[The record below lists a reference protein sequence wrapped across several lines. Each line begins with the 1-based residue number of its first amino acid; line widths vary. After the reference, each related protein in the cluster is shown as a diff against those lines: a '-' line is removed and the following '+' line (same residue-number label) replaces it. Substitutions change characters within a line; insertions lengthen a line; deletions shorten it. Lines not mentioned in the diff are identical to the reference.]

1 MSDSAAAMAVPAA
14 PPAGRG
20 GSHRTYVLTMLALV
34 GFMNAVDKIV
44 MSMFMEPIKKEFQLT
59 DTQLG
64 LVTGLAFSLLGVV
77 AAVPL
82 ARLADRWNR
91 KWIVGGCL
99 LIWSVMTAASGAVT
113 SFAQLFAARV
123 AVGIGEAGSG
133 PASHS
138 MIGDYYPRELRP
150 RALAIFN
157 VGGYLG
163 LLGGMFG
170 GGVLV
175 QTVGWRAGFLWLG
188 VVGVILAV
196 IFHFTVHEPARVDL
210 PAPPAAAGGALRALF
225 GDLGAFTWLLLAFG
239 MASITRW
246 SVVAWMPSYFA
257 RAFSLPPAQ
266 IGLGLGLCLGL
277 GTALGTV
284 LGGQIGVRFG
294 TKTPG
299 WAARLAA
306 ATGLIGLPMYLGCF
320 HAQNPMLA
328 FALLFGTF
336 VVGGL
341 AVGPLFAMLQD
352 MVAPNA
358 RATAVAVLGLAGAVF
373 GQGLG
378 PVVVGMFSDWLQTGR
393 TGAEGLRLALTSVV
407 CISPITAL
415 LFWQVARSM
424 HRQRAAAH

>member
-1 MSDSAAAMAVPAA
+1 MAVEEASVTA
-14 PPAGRG
+14 PAGR
-20 GSHRTYVLTMLALV
+20 SDAYRTYVLLMLAAV

-44 MSMFMEPIKKEFQLT
+44 MSMFMEPIKREFQLT

-91 KWIVGGCL
+91 KWIVGGSL
-99 LIWSVMTAASGAVT
+99 FIWSLATAACGAVT
-113 SFAQLFAARV
+113 SFAQLFVARV

-138 MIGDYYPRELRP
+138 MIGDYYPRALRP

-163 LLGGMFG
+163 LLGGMLG
-170 GGVLV
+170 GGLLV
-175 QTVGWRAGFLWLG
+175 QYVGWRAGFVWLG
-188 VVGVILAV
+188 VAGVVLAV
-196 IFHFTVHEPARVDL
+196 VFHLTVREPARHDVASLAQRD
-210 PAPPAAAGGALRALF
+210 GGLKALF
-225 GDLGAFTWLLLAFG
+225 GDLSAFTWLLLAFG
-239 MASITRW
+239 MSSITSW
-246 SVVAWMPSYFA
+246 SVVAWMPSYFF
-257 RAFSLPPAQ
+257 RAFSLQPAQ

-277 GTALGTV
+277 GTALGT
-284 LGGQIGVRFG
+284 LIGGQLGVRFG
-294 TKTPG
+294 TQSAG

-306 ATGLIGLPMYLGCF
+306 VLVLIGLPLYLGSLF
-320 HAQNPMLA
+320 APHPLLA
-328 FALLFGTF
+328 FASMFCAFLI
-336 VVGGL
+336 GGIS
-341 AVGPLFAMLQD
+341 VGPLFAMLQD

-378 PVVVGMFSDWLQTGR
+378 PVVVGLFSDWLQTGR
-393 TGAEGLRLALTSVV
+393 TGPEGLRLALALVV
-407 CISPITAL
+407 CLSPLTSI
-415 LFWQVARSM
+415 LFWQVSRATRR
-424 HRQRAAAH
+424 RQRVAG

>member
-1 MSDSAAAMAVPAA
+1 MAVPAA
-14 PPAGRG
+14 QPAGRG
-20 GSHRTYVLTMLALV
+20 GSHRTYVLAVLALV
-34 GFMNAVDKIV
+34 ACMNAVDRIV

-82 ARLADRWNR
+82 ARLSDRWNR

-99 LIWSVMTAASGAVT
+99 LIWSVMTAACGAVS

-188 VVGVILAV
+188 GVGVVLAV
-196 IFHFTVHEPARVDL
+196 IFHFTVREPARVDL

-239 MASITRW
+239 MASITSW

-277 GTALGTV
+277 GTALGTL

-294 TKTPG
+294 TRTPG

-320 HAQNPMLA
+320 HAQSPMLA

-393 TGAEGLRLALTSVV
+393 TGAEGLRLALTFVV
-407 CISPITAL
+407 YISPITSL

-424 HRQRAAAH
+424 GRQHSPAHWGPG